1 MGVVQILTNINCFY
15 KSATLY
21 FRSVNKIC
29 KNKNNVMN
37 TTNTLAKVFETVLSI
52 PGMSDNVR
60 IQLTIPRKNVL
71 LLSKV
76 IERGLNVKDS
86 AEGSNVLDIA
96 PKETLQELTA
106 ISDELLKKA
115 GLIEMN
121 EKLKSF

>member
-1 MGVVQILTNINCFY
+1 MQ
-15 KSATLY
+15 
-21 FRSVNKIC
+21 
-29 KNKNNVMN
+29 
-37 TTNTLAKVFETVLSI
+37 TTSTIAKVFDTVLSI
-52 PGMSDNVR
+52 PGMNDNVK

-76 IERGLNVKDS
+76 IERGLTVKDNG
-86 AEGSNVLDIA
+86 ESNNILDIA
-96 PKETLQELTA
+96 PAETVQELNT

>member
-1 MGVVQILTNINCFY
+1 M
-15 KSATLY
+15 S
-21 FRSVNKIC
+21 
-29 KNKNNVMN
+29 
-37 TTNTLAKVFETVLSI
+37 TTNTIAKVFDTVLSI
-52 PGMSDNVR
+52 PGMNDNVK

-76 IERGLNVKDS
+76 IERGLTVKDD
-86 AEGSNVLDIA
+86 AETNNILDIA
-96 PKETLQELTA
+96 PKETAQELNA